1 MRLDMMFVLQG
12 DMQSYLEPD
21 TIKPRLIS
29 IWDYNT
35 VAVVVRITED

>member
-21 TIKPRLIS
+21 TIKPKVNFYLGL
-29 IWDYNT
+29 
-35 VAVVVRITED
+35 